1 MKFGV
6 FCYLVIGSF
15 VQFLSVRVNF
25 LTSFGENL
33 KKRFVDSDIGVIN
46 FIFIVDLGIWLVKEK
61 MKAFGDKEVV
71 FIVKYYE
78 ESLVSV
84 GVDVDLV

>member
-1 MKFGV
+1 M
-6 FCYLVIGSF
+6 
-15 VQFLSVRVNF
+15 
-25 LTSFGENL
+25 
-33 KKRFVDSDIGVIN
+33 
-46 FIFIVDLGIWLVKEK
+46 DLGIWLVKEK

>member
-61 MKAFGDKEVV
+61 MKVFGDKEVV